1 MRRPMNTIP
10 WESLASRII
19 LARDIENDMQDVFST
34 ALPVGGEKLE
44 VSTEVNQA
52 FETGISSGKVW
63 ALTPLNG
70 RWRFR

>member
-1 MRRPMNTIP
+1 
-10 WESLASRII
+10 
-19 LARDIENDMQDVFST
+19 MQDVFST

-44 VSTEVNQA
+44 VTTEVNQA
-52 FETGISSGKVW
+52 FETGISSDKVW